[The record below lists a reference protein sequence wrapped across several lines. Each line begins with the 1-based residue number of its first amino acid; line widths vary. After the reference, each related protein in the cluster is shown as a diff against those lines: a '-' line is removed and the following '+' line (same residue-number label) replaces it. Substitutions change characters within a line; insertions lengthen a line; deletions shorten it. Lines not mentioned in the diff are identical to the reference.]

1 MNKEILENA
10 YAECLQMAQSH
21 YENFP
26 VASRL
31 LPKQLRRPIA
41 VIYAFARRADDFADE
56 GELSDDERITAL
68 TDFGNKLD
76 LIEQEKTVDDS
87 LITDTTFIALADVIQ
102 QHDLPISLFHDL
114 LTAFKMD
121 VSKERYAN
129 FGEVMEY
136 CRYSA
141 NPVGRL
147 LLHLNNAASPKNLG
161 YSDAVCSALQLTNF
175 LQDISQDLEESN
187 RIYLPQDEMVQFGVT
202 EEDIRNKLT
211 NPATRKLIEFQIRR
225 TVKLMQ
231 AGAPLGK
238 VLKGRMGLELRM
250 TIMGGSRI
258 LYKLNQQYDDVFSR
272 PRLSKWDIGWVI
284 WKAIRA
290 K

>member
-1 MNKEILENA
+1 MNKETLQNA
-10 YAECLQMAQSH
+10 YAECLELANSH

-31 LPKQLRRPIA
+31 LPKHLRLPIA

-56 GELSDDERITAL
+56 GNLSDEERIAAL
-68 TDFGNKLD
+68 TDYGSKLD
-76 LIEQEKTVDDS
+76 LIEQGQQLDDS
-87 LITDTTFIALADVIQ
+87 TFIALADVIQ
-102 QHDLPISLFHDL
+102 QHELPISLFHDL

-121 VSKERYAN
+121 VTKARYAN

-147 LLHLNNAASPKNLG
+147 LLHLNKATSPQNLG
-161 YSDAVCSALQLTNF
+161 ASDAICSALQLTNF
-175 LQDISQDLEESN
+175 LQDISQDLEESD
-187 RIYLPQDEMVQFGVT
+187 RIYIPQDEMEQFAVS
-202 EEDIRNKLT
+202 EDDIRNKIT
-211 NPATRKLIEFQIRR
+211 NNSTRRLIEFQIRR

-258 LYKLNQQYDDVFSR
+258 LQKLNQQHDDVFSR
-272 PRLSKWDIGWVI
+272 PRLNKWDIVWII

>member
-1 MNKEILENA
+1 MNKETLQNA
-10 YAECLQMAQSH
+10 YAECLHMAQSH

-31 LPKQLRRPIA
+31 LPKHLRMPIA

-56 GELSDDERITAL
+56 GDLTNKERLAAL
-68 TDFGNKLD
+68 TDFSNKLD
-76 LIEQEKTVDDS
+76 LIEQDKEVN
-87 LITDTTFIALADVIQ
+87 DTTFIALADVIK
-102 QHDLPISLFHDL
+102 QHQLPISLFHDL

-121 VSKERYAN
+121 VTKARYAN

-147 LLHLNNAASPKNLG
+147 LLHLNNAATPQNLG

-175 LQDISQDLEESN
+175 LQDISQDLEESD
-187 RIYLPQDEMVQFGVT
+187 RIYIPQDEMEKYGVS
-202 EEDIRNKLT
+202 EDDIRNKLT
-211 NPATRKLIEFQIRR
+211 NPASRNLIQFQIER
-225 TVKLMQ
+225 TRKLMQ

-258 LYKLNQQYDDVFSR
+258 LYKLNQQHEDVFSR
-272 PRLSKWDIGWVI
+272 PRLNKWDIVWVI

>member
-1 MNKEILENA
+1 MNKEILQNA
-10 YAECLQMAQSH
+10 YAECLHMAQSH

-31 LPKQLRRPIA
+31 LPKHLREPIA

-56 GELSDDERITAL
+56 GDLSNEERISAL
-68 TDFGNKLD
+68 TDFSHKLK
-76 LIEQEKTVDDS
+76 LIEQGKDVD
-87 LITDTTFIALADVIQ
+87 DTTFIALADVIK
-102 QHDLPISLFHDL
+102 QHQLPISLFHDL

-121 VSKERYAN
+121 VTKERYAN

-147 LLHLNNAASPKNLG
+147 LLHLNKATSPQNLG

-175 LQDISQDLEESN
+175 LQDISQDLEESD
-187 RIYLPQDEMVQFGVT
+187 RIYIPQDEMKQFGVS

-225 TVKLMQ
+225 TLKLMQ
-231 AGAPLGK
+231 SGAPLGK
-238 VLKGRMGLELRM
+238 ALKGRMGLELRM

-258 LYKLNQQYDDVFSR
+258 LYKLNQQHEDVFSR
-272 PRLSKWDIGWVI
+272 PRLNKWDIVWII

>member
-1 MNKEILENA
+1 MNKEILQNA

-31 LPKQLRRPIA
+31 LPKHLRQPIA

-56 GELSDDERITAL
+56 GNLSNEERIAAL
-68 TDFGNKLD
+68 NGFSEKLD
-76 LIEQEKTVDDS
+76 LIEAGKDVDD
-87 LITDTTFIALADVIQ
+87 ITFIALADVIE
-102 QHDLPISLFHDL
+102 QHQLPISLFHDL

-121 VSKERYAN
+121 VTKERYAN

-147 LLHLNNAASPKNLG
+147 LLHLNKETSSQSLG
-161 YSDAVCSALQLTNF
+161 QSDAICSALQLTNF

-187 RIYLPQDEMVQFGVT
+187 RIYIPQDEMEKYGVS
-202 EEDIRNKLT
+202 EEDIRNNNT
-211 NPATRKLIEFQIRR
+211 NDASRKLIAFQIAR
-225 TVKLMQ
+225 TARLMQ
-231 AGAPLGK
+231 SGAPLGK

>member
-1 MNKEILENA
+1 MNKEILQNA
-10 YAECLQMAQSH
+10 YAECLHMAQSH

-31 LPKQLRRPIA
+31 LPKHLRMPIA

-56 GELSDDERITAL
+56 GDLSNEERIAAL
-68 TDFGNKLD
+68 TDFSNKLD
-76 LIEQEKTVDDS
+76 LIEQGKEVDDA
-87 LITDTTFIALADVIQ
+87 TFIALADVIK
-102 QHDLPISLFHDL
+102 QHQLPISLFHDL

-121 VSKERYAN
+121 VTKARYAN

-147 LLHLNNAASPKNLG
+147 LLHLNNAATPQNLG

-175 LQDISQDLEESN
+175 LQDISQDLEESD
-187 RIYLPQDEMVQFGVT
+187 RIYIPQDEMEQYGVS
-202 EEDIRNKLT
+202 EDDIRNKLT
-211 NPATRKLIEFQIRR
+211 NPASHNLIQFQIER
-225 TVKLMQ
+225 TRKLMQ
-231 AGAPLGK
+231 AGAPIGK

-258 LYKLNQQYDDVFSR
+258 LYKLNQQHDDVFSR
-272 PRLSKWDIGWVI
+272 PRLSKWDIVWII

>member
-1 MNKEILENA
+1 MKKETLQNA
-10 YAECLQMAQSH
+10 YDQCLQMAQSH

-31 LPKQLRRPIA
+31 LPKHLRQPIA
-41 VIYAFARRADDFADE
+41 VIYAFARRADDFSDE
-56 GELSDDERITAL
+56 GDLSNEERIAAL
-68 TDFGNKLD
+68 TDFGDKLD
-76 LIEQEKTVDDS
+76 QIEQGQFVDDF
-87 LITDTTFIALADVIQ
+87 TFIALADVIQ
-102 QHDLPISLFHDL
+102 HHQLPFSLFHDL

-121 VSKERYAN
+121 VTKTRYAN

-147 LLHLNNAASPKNLG
+147 LLHLNKATSPQNLG
-161 YSDAVCSALQLTNF
+161 YSDAICSALQLINF
-175 LQDISQDLEESN
+175 LQDISQDLEESD
-187 RIYLPQDEMVQFGVT
+187 RIYLPQDEIQQFGVT
-202 EEDIRNKLT
+202 EDDIRDKNT
-211 NPATRKLIEFQIRR
+211 NAASRKLIEFQIRR
-225 TVKLMQ
+225 VVKLMQ
-231 AGAPLGK
+231 SGAPLGK
-238 VLKGRMGLELRM
+238 VLKGRMGLELRL

-258 LYKLNQQYDDVFSR
+258 LYKLNQQYDNVFSR
-272 PRLSKWDIGWVI
+272 PRLSKWDIGWIV

>member
-1 MNKEILENA
+1 MNKEILQNA

-31 LPKQLRRPIA
+31 LPKHLRQPIS

-56 GELSDDERITAL
+56 GDFSNEERIAAL
-68 TDFGNKLD
+68 DNFSEKLD
-76 LIEQEKTVDDS
+76 LIEEGKDVE
-87 LITDTTFIALADVIQ
+87 DTTFIALADVIE
-102 QHDLPISLFHDL
+102 QHQLPISLFHDL

-121 VSKERYAN
+121 VTKERYAN

-147 LLHLNNAASPKNLG
+147 LLHLNKETSTQSLG
-161 YSDAVCSALQLTNF
+161 YSDAICSALQLTNF

-187 RIYLPQDEMVQFGVT
+187 RIYIPQDEMEKYGVS
-202 EEDIRNKLT
+202 EEDILNKNT
-211 NPATRKLIEFQIRR
+211 NDASRKLIAFQIAR
-225 TVKLMQ
+225 TARLMQ
-231 AGAPLGK
+231 SGAPLGK

>member
-1 MNKEILENA
+1 MNKEILQNA
-10 YAECLQMAQSH
+10 YAECLHMAQSH

-31 LPKQLRRPIA
+31 LPKHLRMPIA

-56 GELSDDERITAL
+56 GDLSNDERIAAL
-68 TDFGNKLD
+68 TDFSNKLN
-76 LIEQEKTVDDS
+76 LIEQGKEVD
-87 LITDTTFIALADVIQ
+87 DTTFIALADVIK
-102 QHDLPISLFHDL
+102 QHQLPISLFHDL

-121 VSKERYAN
+121 VTKARYAN

-147 LLHLNNAASPKNLG
+147 LLHLNHAATPQNLG

-187 RIYLPQDEMVQFGVT
+187 RIYLPQDEMEQYGVS

-211 NPATRKLIEFQIRR
+211 NSASHNLIQFQIQR
-225 TVKLMQ
+225 TRKLMQ
-231 AGAPLGK
+231 AGAPIGK

-258 LYKLNQQYDDVFSR
+258 LYKLNQQHDDVFSR
-272 PRLSKWDIGWVI
+272 PRLNKWDIVWII

>member
-1 MNKEILENA
+1 
-10 YAECLQMAQSH
+10 MAQSH

-31 LPKQLRRPIA
+31 LPKHLRQPIA

-56 GELSDDERITAL
+56 GDLSNDERIAAL

-76 LIEQEKTVDDS
+76 LIEQGKDVD
-87 LITDTTFIALADVIQ
+87 DTTFIALADVIK
-102 QHDLPISLFHDL
+102 QHQLPISLFHDL

-121 VSKERYAN
+121 VTKARYAN

-147 LLHLNNAASPKNLG
+147 LLHLNKATSPQNLG
-161 YSDAVCSALQLTNF
+161 YSDAICSALQLTNF
-175 LQDISQDLEESN
+175 LQDISQDLEESD
-187 RIYLPQDEMVQFGVT
+187 RIYIPQDEMEQFGVS

-225 TVKLMQ
+225 TAKLMQ
-231 AGAPLGK
+231 SGAPLGK

-258 LYKLNQQYDDVFSR
+258 LYRLNQQYDDVFSR

-284 WKAIRA
+284 WKALRA

>member
-56 GELSDDERITAL
+56 GELSDNERLAAL

-76 LIEQEKTVDDS
+76 LIKQGKTVDDN

-102 QHDLPISLFHDL
+102 QHDLPVSLFHDL

-211 NPATRKLIEFQIRR
+211 NPATRRLIEFQIRR

-272 PRLSKWDIGWVI
+272 PRLSKWDIIWII

>member
-1 MNKEILENA
+1 MNKEILQNA
-10 YAECLQMAQSH
+10 YAECLHIAQSH

-31 LPKQLRRPIA
+31 LPKHLRMPIA

-56 GELSDDERITAL
+56 GNLNNNERITAL
-68 TDFGNKLD
+68 NDFSHKLD
-76 LIEQEKTVDDS
+76 LIEQDKEVNGA
-87 LITDTTFIALADVIQ
+87 TFIALADVIR
-102 QHDLPISLFHDL
+102 QHQLPISLFHDL

-121 VSKERYAN
+121 VTKARYTN

-147 LLHLNNAASPKNLG
+147 LLHLNNAATPQNLG

-175 LQDISQDLEESN
+175 LQDISQDLDESD
-187 RIYLPQDEMVQFGVT
+187 RIYLPQDEMKQYGVS

-211 NPATRKLIEFQIRR
+211 NPASHKLIQFQIERAR
-225 TVKLMQ
+225 KLMQ
-231 AGAPLGK
+231 AGAPIGK

-258 LYKLNQQYDDVFSR
+258 LYKLNQQHDDVFSR
-272 PRLSKWDIGWVI
+272 PRLNKWDIGWII

>member
-1 MNKEILENA
+1 MDKETLQNA
-10 YAECLQMAQSH
+10 YDECLHMAQSH

-31 LPKQLRRPIA
+31 LPKHLRQPIA

-56 GELSDDERITAL
+56 GDLSDHERLAAL
-68 TDFGNKLD
+68 NDFSNKLN
-76 LIEQEKTVDDS
+76 LIEQDKAVE
-87 LITDTTFIALADVIQ
+87 DTTFIALADVIK
-102 QHDLPISLFHDL
+102 QHQLPVSLFHDL

-147 LLHLNNAASPKNLG
+147 LLHLNKETSPQSLG
-161 YSDAVCSALQLTNF
+161 YSDAICSALQLTNF
-175 LQDISQDLEESN
+175 LQDISQDLQESN
-187 RIYLPQDEMVQFGVT
+187 RIYLPQDEMEQFGVS
-202 EEDIRNKLT
+202 EDDIRNKRT
-211 NPATRKLIEFQIRR
+211 NAASQRLIAFQIQR
-225 TVKLMQ
+225 TAKLMQ

-258 LYKLNQQYDDVFSR
+258 LYKLNQQHDDVFSR
-272 PRLSKWDIGWVI
+272 PRLNKWDIAWVI

>member
-1 MNKEILENA
+1 MDKETLQNA
-10 YAECLQMAQSH
+10 YTECLTMAKSH

-31 LPKQLRRPIA
+31 LPKQLRQPIA

-56 GELSDDERITAL
+56 GDLSKEERLAAL
-68 TDFGNKLD
+68 NDFSDKLD
-76 LIEQEKTVDDS
+76 LIEQNKAVDDS
-87 LITDTTFIALADVIQ
+87 TFIALADVIE
-102 QHDLPISLFHDL
+102 QHQLPISLFHDL

-121 VSKERYAN
+121 VTKTRYAN

-147 LLHLNNAASPKNLG
+147 LLHLNKETSPKNLG
-161 YSDAVCSALQLTNF
+161 YSDAICSALQLTNF
-175 LQDISQDLEESN
+175 LQDISQDIDESD
-187 RIYLPQDEMVQFGVT
+187 RIYLPQDEMQQFGVT
-202 EEDIRNKLT
+202 EDDIRNKLT
-211 NPATRKLIEFQIRR
+211 NPATRRLIEFQIRR

-258 LYKLNQQYDDVFSR
+258 LYRLNQQYDDVFSR
-272 PRLSKWDIGWVI
+272 PRLNKWDIVWVI
-284 WKAIRA
+284 WKALRA

>member
-1 MNKEILENA
+1 MNKEILQNA

-31 LPKQLRRPIA
+31 LPKHLRQPIA

-56 GELSDDERITAL
+56 GDLSNDERITAL

-76 LIEQEKTVDDS
+76 LIEQGKDVD
-87 LITDTTFIALADVIQ
+87 DTTFIALADVIK
-102 QHDLPISLFHDL
+102 QHQLPISLFHDL

-121 VSKERYAN
+121 ATKARYAN

-147 LLHLNNAASPKNLG
+147 LLHLNKATSPQNLG

-175 LQDISQDLEESN
+175 LQDISQDLEESD
-187 RIYLPQDEMVQFGVT
+187 RIYIPQDEMKQFGVS

-231 AGAPLGK
+231 SGAPLGK

-258 LYKLNQQYDDVFSR
+258 LYRLNQQYDDVFSR

>member
-1 MNKEILENA
+1 MNKEILQNA

-31 LPKQLRRPIA
+31 LPQNLRQPIS

-56 GELSDDERITAL
+56 GNLSNEERMTAL
-68 TDFGNKLD
+68 TDFSNKLD
-76 LIEQEKTVDDS
+76 LIEQGKGVE
-87 LITDTTFIALADVIQ
+87 DTTFIALADVIK
-102 QHDLPISLFHDL
+102 QHQLPIALFHDL

-121 VSKERYAN
+121 VTKSRYAN

-147 LLHLNNAASPKNLG
+147 LLHLNKATSPQNLG

-175 LQDISQDLEESN
+175 LQDISQDLVESD
-187 RIYLPQDEMVQFGVT
+187 RIYIPLDEMAQFGVS
-202 EEDIRNKLT
+202 EEDIRNKRT
-211 NPATRKLIEFQIRR
+211 TPATRKLIEFQIRR

-231 AGAPLGK
+231 SGAPLGK
-238 VLKGRMGLELRM
+238 ILKGRMGLELRM

-258 LYKLNQQYDDVFSR
+258 LYRLNQQYDDVFSR

>member
-1 MNKEILENA
+1 MNKEILQNA

-31 LPKQLRRPIA
+31 LPKHLRQPIA

-56 GELSDDERITAL
+56 GNLSNEERIAAL
-68 TDFGNKLD
+68 TDFSNKLN
-76 LIEQEKTVDDS
+76 LIDQGKGVE
-87 LITDTTFIALADVIQ
+87 DTTFIALADVIK
-102 QHDLPISLFHDL
+102 QHQLPISLFHDL

-121 VSKERYAN
+121 VTKSRYAN

-147 LLHLNNAASPKNLG
+147 LLHLNKATSPQNLG

-175 LQDISQDLEESN
+175 LQDISQDLEESD
-187 RIYLPQDEMVQFGVT
+187 RIYIPLDEMAQFGVS

-225 TVKLMQ
+225 TIKLMQ
-231 AGAPLGK
+231 SGAPLGK

-258 LYKLNQQYDDVFSR
+258 LYRLNQQYDDVFSR

>member
-1 MNKEILENA
+1 MNKEILQNA
-10 YAECLQMAQSH
+10 YAECLHMAQSH

-31 LPKQLRRPIA
+31 LPKHLRMPIA

-56 GELSDDERITAL
+56 GDLSNDERIAAL
-68 TDFGNKLD
+68 TDFSNKLD
-76 LIEQEKTVDDS
+76 LIEQSKEVDDA
-87 LITDTTFIALADVIQ
+87 TFIALADVIK
-102 QHDLPISLFHDL
+102 QHQLPISLFHDL

-121 VSKERYAN
+121 VTKARYAN
-129 FGEVMEY
+129 FGDVMEY

-147 LLHLNNAASPKNLG
+147 LLHLNNAATPQNLG

-175 LQDISQDLEESN
+175 LQDISQDLEESD
-187 RIYLPQDEMVQFGVT
+187 RIYLPQDEMEQYGVS

-211 NPATRKLIEFQIRR
+211 NSASHNLIQFQIQR
-225 TVKLMQ
+225 TRKLMQ
-231 AGAPLGK
+231 AGAPIGK

-258 LYKLNQQYDDVFSR
+258 LYKLNQQHDDVFSR
-272 PRLSKWDIGWVI
+272 PRLNKWDIVWII

>member
-1 MNKEILENA
+1 MNKDLLKNA
-10 YAECLQMAQSH
+10 YAECVQLAQSH

-31 LPKQLRRPIA
+31 LPKHLRQPIA

-56 GELSDDERITAL
+56 GDLTPDERITAL
-68 TDFGNKLD
+68 DDFSQKLT
-76 LIEQEKTVDDS
+76 LIEQNKPVE
-87 LITDTTFIALADVIQ
+87 DTTFIALADVIK
-102 QHDLPISLFHDL
+102 QHKLPIGLFHDL
-114 LTAFKMD
+114 LTAFKQD
-121 VSKERYAN
+121 VTKARYAD
-129 FGEVMEY
+129 FGEVMQY

-147 LLHLNNAASPKNLG
+147 LLHLNNAASPQNIG
-161 YSDAVCSALQLTNF
+161 YSDAICSALQLTNF
-175 LQDISQDLEESN
+175 LQDIHQDLEESD
-187 RIYLPQDEMVQFGVT
+187 RIYIPQDEMAKYGVT

-211 NPATRKLIEFQIRR
+211 NPASRNLIAFQIQR
-225 TVKLMQ
+225 TAKLMQ
-231 AGAPLGK
+231 AGAPIGK
-238 VLKGRMGLELRM
+238 ALKGRMGLELRM

-258 LYKLNQQYDDVFSR
+258 LYKLNQQHDDIFSR
-272 PRLSKWDIGWVI
+272 PRLNKWDIAWVI

>member
-1 MNKEILENA
+1 MDKEILQNA
-10 YAECLQMAQSH
+10 YAECLHLAQSH

-31 LPKQLRRPIA
+31 LPKHLRQPIA

-56 GELSDDERITAL
+56 GELSDEERLSAL
-68 TDFGNKLD
+68 NDFGTKLEY
-76 LIEQEKTVDDS
+76 IEQGKAVE
-87 LITDTTFIALADVIQ
+87 DTTFIALADVIE
-102 QHDLPISLFHDL
+102 QHQLPVSLFHDL

-121 VSKERYAN
+121 VTKARYAN
-129 FGEVMEY
+129 FGEVMAY

-147 LLHLNNAASPKNLG
+147 LLHLNKANSPQNLG
-161 YSDAVCSALQLTNF
+161 YSDAICSALQLTNF
-175 LQDISQDLEESN
+175 LQDISQDLEEN
-187 RIYLPQDEMVQFGVT
+187 DRIYLPQDEMEQFGVT

-211 NPATRKLIEFQIRR
+211 NPATRRLVEFQLRR

-258 LYKLNQQYDDVFSR
+258 LYRLNQQYDDVFSR
-272 PRLSKWDIGWVI
+272 PRLNKWDIVWVI

>member
-1 MNKEILENA
+1 MNKDILKNA
-10 YAECLQMAQSH
+10 YADCVQLAQSH

-31 LPKQLRRPIA
+31 LPKHLRQPIA

-56 GELSDDERITAL
+56 GDLTPADRIAALDDFSQKL
-68 TDFGNKLD
+68 T
-76 LIEQEKTVDDS
+76 LIEQNKPVE
-87 LITDTTFIALADVIQ
+87 DTTFIALADVIK
-102 QHDLPISLFHDL
+102 QHKLPIGLFQDL
-114 LTAFKMD
+114 LTAFKQD
-121 VSKERYAN
+121 VTKARYAD

-147 LLHLNNAASPKNLG
+147 LLHLNNAASPQNIG
-161 YSDAVCSALQLTNF
+161 SSDAICSALQLTNF
-175 LQDISQDLEESN
+175 IQDIHQDLTESD
-187 RIYLPQDEMVQFGVT
+187 RIYIPQDEMAKYGVT

-211 NPATRKLIEFQIRR
+211 NPASRNLVAFQIQRAA
-225 TVKLMQ
+225 KLMQ
-231 AGAPLGK
+231 AGAPIGK
-238 VLKGRMGLELRM
+238 ALKGRMGLELRM

-258 LYKLNQQYDDVFSR
+258 LYKLNQQHDDVFSR
-272 PRLSKWDIGWVI
+272 PRLNKWDIAWVI

>member
-1 MNKEILENA
+1 MSKEILENA
-10 YAECLQMAQSH
+10 YTECVQMAQSH

-31 LPKQLRRPIA
+31 LPKRLRRPIA

-56 GELSDDERITAL
+56 GDLSDKERLSAL
-68 TDFGNKLD
+68 DDFSHKLE
-76 LIEQEKTVDDS
+76 LIEQNKTVDDA
-87 LITDTTFIALADVIQ
+87 TFIALADVIN
-102 QHDLPISLFHDL
+102 QHQLPISLFHDL

-121 VSKERYAN
+121 VSKTRYAN
-129 FGEVMEY
+129 FGEVMQY

-147 LLHLNNAASPKNLG
+147 LLHLNNAVSEKNLG

-175 LQDISQDLEESN
+175 LQDISQDMHESD
-187 RIYLPQDEMVQFGVT
+187 RIYIPQDEMLKYGVS
-202 EEDIRNKLT
+202 EDDIRSSKT
-211 NPATRKLIEFQIRR
+211 TPSSRSLIAFQIQR

-231 AGAPLGK
+231 SGAPLGK

-258 LYKLNQQYDDVFSR
+258 LYRLNQQNDDVFSR
-272 PRLSKWDIGWVI
+272 PRLNKWDIAWI
-284 WKAIRA
+284 LWKAVRA

>member
-1 MNKEILENA
+1 MTKEILENA
-10 YAECLQMAQSH
+10 YADCLKLAQSH

-26 VASRL
+26 VASRI
-31 LPKQLRRPIA
+31 LPKHLRLPIA

-56 GELSDDERITAL
+56 GHLSKEQRLNAL
-68 TDFGNKLD
+68 TDFSDKLNQ
-76 LIEQEKTVDDS
+76 IEKGSTVNDS
-87 LITDTTFIALADVIQ
+87 TFIALADVIKYHQ
-102 QHDLPISLFHDL
+102 LPFVLFHDL

-121 VSKERYAN
+121 VTKKRYAN

-136 CRYSA
+136 CRFSA

-147 LLHLNNAASPKNLG
+147 LLHLNKATSAQNLG
-161 YSDAVCSALQLTNF
+161 YSDAICSALQLTNF
-175 LQDISQDLEESN
+175 LQDISQDLEESD
-187 RIYLPQDEMVQFGVT
+187 RIYIPQDEMQQYGIT
-202 EEDIRNKLT
+202 EQDLHNKIT
-211 NPATRKLIEFQIRR
+211 NPASRNLLAFQISRTAKLI
-225 TVKLMQ
+225 Q

-258 LYKLNQQYDDVFSR
+258 LYKLNQQHENVFGR
-272 PRLSKWDIGWVI
+272 PRLNKWDYSWIV

>member
-1 MNKEILENA
+1 MNKETLENA
-10 YAECLQMAQSH
+10 YAECLHMAQSH

-31 LPKQLRRPIA
+31 LPKSLRRPIA

-56 GELSDDERITAL
+56 GNLSDEERILAL
-68 TDFGNKLD
+68 DDFSHKLD
-76 LIEQEKTVDDS
+76 LIEKNETID
-87 LITDTTFIALADVIQ
+87 DTTFIALADVIQ
-102 QHDLPISLFHDL
+102 QHHLPISLFHDL

-121 VSKERYAN
+121 VTKARYAN

-147 LLHLNNAASPKNLG
+147 LLHLNKETSPQSLG
-161 YSDAVCSALQLTNF
+161 QSDSICSALQLTNF
-175 LQDISQDLEESN
+175 LQDISQDLEESD
-187 RIYLPQDEMVQFGVT
+187 RIYIPQDEMERYGVS
-202 EEDIRNKLT
+202 EEDIRNKVT
-211 NPATRKLIEFQIRR
+211 NNASRNLIKHQIQR
-225 TVKLMQ
+225 TAKLMQ
-231 AGAPLGK
+231 SGAALGK

-258 LYKLNQQYDDVFSR
+258 LYRLNQQYDDVFSR
-272 PRLSKWDIGWVI
+272 PRLNKWDIAWVI

>member
-1 MNKEILENA
+1 MNKEILQNA
-10 YAECLQMAQSH
+10 YAECLHMAQSH

-31 LPKQLRRPIA
+31 LPKHLRQPIA

-56 GELSDDERITAL
+56 GDLSNEERIAAL
-68 TDFGNKLD
+68 TDFSNKLD
-76 LIEQEKTVDDS
+76 LIEQGKDVE
-87 LITDTTFIALADVIQ
+87 DTTFIALADVIK
-102 QHDLPISLFHDL
+102 QHQLPISLFHDL

-121 VSKERYAN
+121 VTKARYAN

-147 LLHLNNAASPKNLG
+147 LLHLNKATSPQNLG
-161 YSDAVCSALQLTNF
+161 YSDAICSALQLTNF

-187 RIYLPQDEMVQFGVT
+187 RIYIPQDEMKQFGVT

-225 TVKLMQ
+225 TLKLMQ
-231 AGAPLGK
+231 SGAPLGK

-258 LYKLNQQYDDVFSR
+258 LYRLNQQYDDVFSR

-284 WKAIRA
+284 WKALRA

>member
-1 MNKEILENA
+1 MKKETLQNA
-10 YAECLQMAQSH
+10 YDECLQMAQSH

-31 LPKQLRRPIA
+31 LPKHLRLPIS

-56 GELSDDERITAL
+56 GDLTNEQRISAL
-68 TDFGNKLD
+68 TDFGHKLEQ
-76 LIEQEKTVDDS
+76 IEQGQPVDDF
-87 LITDTTFIALADVIQ
+87 TFIALADVIQ
-102 QHDLPISLFHDL
+102 QHQLPISLFHDL

-121 VSKERYAN
+121 VTKTRYAN

-147 LLHLNNAASPKNLG
+147 LLHLNKATSPKNLG
-161 YSDAVCSALQLTNF
+161 YSDAICSALQLINF
-175 LQDISQDLEESN
+175 LQDISQDLEESD
-187 RIYLPQDEMVQFGVT
+187 RIYLPQDEMQQYGVT
-202 EEDIRNKLT
+202 EDDLNNKNT
-211 NPATRKLIEFQIRR
+211 NSASRKLIEFQIRR
-225 TVKLMQ
+225 IMKLMQ

-238 VLKGRMGLELRM
+238 VLKGRMGLELRI

-272 PRLSKWDIGWVI
+272 PRLSKWDITWVI

>member
-1 MNKEILENA
+1 MNKETLQNA
-10 YAECLQMAQSH
+10 YAECLELANSH

-31 LPKQLRRPIA
+31 LPKHLRLPIA

-56 GELSDDERITAL
+56 GNLSDEERIAAL
-68 TDFGNKLD
+68 TDYGTKLNQ
-76 LIEQEKTVDDS
+76 IELGQQSDDP
-87 LITDTTFIALADVIQ
+87 TFIALADVIK
-102 QHDLPISLFHDL
+102 QHKLPISLFHDL

-121 VSKERYAN
+121 VTKARYAN

-147 LLHLNNAASPKNLG
+147 LLHLNKATSPQNLG
-161 YSDAVCSALQLTNF
+161 ASDAICSALQLTNF
-175 LQDISQDLEESN
+175 LQDISQDLEESD
-187 RIYLPQDEMVQFGVT
+187 RIYIPQDEMEQFTVS
-202 EEDIRNKLT
+202 EDDIRNKIT
-211 NPATRKLIEFQIRR
+211 NNSTRRLIEFQIRR

-258 LYKLNQQYDDVFSR
+258 LQKLNQQHDDVFSR
-272 PRLSKWDIGWVI
+272 PRLNKWDIVWII

>member
-10 YAECLQMAQSH
+10 YAECLHLAQSH

-31 LPKQLRRPIA
+31 LPKHLRQPIS

-56 GELSDDERITAL
+56 GNLSNEERLAAL
-68 TDFGNKLD
+68 VDFSNKLN
-76 LIEQEKTVDDS
+76 LLEQGEAVD
-87 LITDTTFIALADVIQ
+87 DTTFIALADVIK
-102 QHDLPISLFHDL
+102 QHQLPISLFHDL

-121 VSKERYAN
+121 VTKERYVN

-147 LLHLNNAASPKNLG
+147 LLHLNKETSPQSLG
-161 YSDAVCSALQLTNF
+161 YSDAICSALQLTNF
-175 LQDISQDLEESN
+175 LQDISQDLTESN
-187 RIYLPQDEMVQFGVT
+187 RIYIPQDEMEQFGVT
-202 EEDIRNKLT
+202 EDDIRNNVT
-211 NPATRKLIEFQIRR
+211 NPASRRLIEFQIRR

-231 AGAPLGK
+231 SGAPLGK

-258 LYKLNQQYDDVFSR
+258 LYRLNQQYDDVFSR
-272 PRLSKWDIGWVI
+272 PRLSKWDIVWVI
-284 WKAIRA
+284 WKAVRA

>member
-1 MNKEILENA
+1 
-10 YAECLQMAQSH
+10 
-21 YENFP
+21 
-26 VASRL
+26 
-31 LPKQLRRPIA
+31 
-41 VIYAFARRADDFADE
+41 
-56 GELSDDERITAL
+56 
-68 TDFGNKLD
+68 
-76 LIEQEKTVDDS
+76 
-87 LITDTTFIALADVIQ
+87 
-102 QHDLPISLFHDL
+102 
-114 LTAFKMD
+114 MD
-121 VSKERYAN
+121 VTKERYAN

-147 LLHLNNAASPKNLG
+147 LLHLNKETSTQSLG
-161 YSDAVCSALQLTNF
+161 YSDAICSALQLTNF

-187 RIYLPQDEMVQFGVT
+187 RIYIPKDEMEKYGVS
-202 EEDIRNKLT
+202 EEDILNKNT
-211 NPATRKLIEFQIRR
+211 NDASRKLIAFQIAR
-225 TVKLMQ
+225 TARLMQ
-231 AGAPLGK
+231 SGAPLGK

>member
-1 MNKEILENA
+1 MKKEILQNA
-10 YAECLQMAQSH
+10 YAECLHMAQSH

-31 LPKQLRRPIA
+31 LPKYLRLPIA

-56 GELSDDERITAL
+56 GNLSNEERISAL
-68 TDFGNKLD
+68 DDFSNKLD
-76 LIEQEKTVDDS
+76 LIEQNKELDHS
-87 LITDTTFIALADVIQ
+87 LIDDTTFIALADVIKRHQ
-102 QHDLPISLFHDL
+102 LPISLFHDL

-121 VSKERYAN
+121 VTKARYAN

-147 LLHLNNAASPKNLG
+147 LLHLNNETSPQSLG
-161 YSDAVCSALQLTNF
+161 QSDAICSALQLTNF
-175 LQDISQDLEESN
+175 LQDISQDLEESD
-187 RIYLPQDEMVQFGVT
+187 RIYIPQDEMEQFGVS
-202 EEDIRNKLT
+202 EDDIRNKVT
-211 NPATRKLIEFQIRR
+211 NSASRKLISQQIRR
-225 TVKLMQ
+225 TAKLMQ
-231 AGAPLGK
+231 SGAPLGK

-258 LYKLNQQYDDVFSR
+258 LYRLNEQHNDVFSR
-272 PRLSKWDIGWVI
+272 PRLNKWDIAWVI

>member
-1 MNKEILENA
+1 MNKEILQNA
-10 YAECLQMAQSH
+10 YAECVHMAQSH

-31 LPKQLRRPIA
+31 LPKHLRQPIA

-56 GELSDDERITAL
+56 GNLSNEERIAAL
-68 TDFGNKLD
+68 DDFSEKLD
-76 LIEQEKTVDDS
+76 LIEEGNNVE
-87 LITDTTFIALADVIQ
+87 DTTFIALADVIE
-102 QHDLPISLFHDL
+102 QHQLPISLFHDL

-121 VSKERYAN
+121 VTKERYAN

-147 LLHLNNAASPKNLG
+147 LLHLNKETSTQSLG
-161 YSDAVCSALQLTNF
+161 YSDAICSALQLTNF

-187 RIYLPQDEMVQFGVT
+187 RIYIPQDEMEKYGVS
-202 EEDIRNKLT
+202 EEDILNKNT
-211 NPATRKLIEFQIRR
+211 NDASRKLIAFQIAR
-225 TVKLMQ
+225 TARLMQ
-231 AGAPLGK
+231 SGAPLGK

>member
-1 MNKEILENA
+1 MNKETLQNA
-10 YAECLQMAQSH
+10 YEQCLQMAQSH

-31 LPKQLRRPIA
+31 LPKHLRQPIS

-56 GELSDDERITAL
+56 GDLSKEERIEAL
-68 TDFGNKLD
+68 EDFSDKLTQ
-76 LIEQEKTVDDS
+76 LEQGQTVDDF
-87 LITDTTFIALADVIQ
+87 TFIALADVIER
-102 QHDLPISLFHDL
+102 HKLPYSLFHDL

-121 VSKERYAN
+121 VTKTRYAN
-129 FGEVMEY
+129 LGEVMEY

-147 LLHLNNAASPKNLG
+147 LLHLNNANTAKNIG
-161 YSDAVCSALQLTNF
+161 YSDAVCSALQIINF
-175 LQDISQDLEESN
+175 LQDISQDLEEN
-187 RIYLPQDEMVQFGVT
+187 DRIYLPQDEILQFGVS
-202 EEDIRNKLT
+202 EDDLRNKNT
-211 NPATRKLIEFQIRR
+211 TPASRKLIEFQIRR
-225 TVKLMQ
+225 TLKLMQ

-250 TIMGGSRI
+250 TIMGGTRI
-258 LYKLNQQYDDVFSR
+258 LYKLNQQHDDVFSR
-272 PRLSKWDIGWVI
+272 PRLSKWDITWII

>member
-1 MNKEILENA
+1 MNKETLQNA
-10 YAECLQMAQSH
+10 YAECLHMAQSH

-31 LPKQLRRPIA
+31 LPKHLRMPIA

-56 GELSDDERITAL
+56 GDLSNEERISAL
-68 TDFGNKLD
+68 TDFGYKLD
-76 LIEQEKTVDDS
+76 LIEQNKEVDDA
-87 LITDTTFIALADVIQ
+87 TFIALADVIK

-121 VSKERYAN
+121 VTKARYAN
-129 FGEVMEY
+129 FGEVIEY

-147 LLHLNNAASPKNLG
+147 LLHLNKATSPQNLG
-161 YSDAVCSALQLTNF
+161 YSDAICSALQLTNF
-175 LQDISQDLEESN
+175 LQDISQDLEESD
-187 RIYLPQDEMVQFGVT
+187 RIYIPQDEMEQCGVT
-202 EEDIRNKLT
+202 EDDIRNKIT
-211 NPATRKLIEFQIRR
+211 NPASRKLIEFQIRR
-225 TVKLMQ
+225 ALKLMQ
-231 AGAPLGK
+231 SGAPLGK
-238 VLKGRMGLELRM
+238 ALKGRMGLELRM

-272 PRLSKWDIGWVI
+272 PRLTKWDISWVI

>member
-1 MNKEILENA
+1 MDKETLQNA
-10 YAECLQMAQSH
+10 YAQCMQLARSH

-26 VASRL
+26 VASWL
-31 LPKQLRRPIA
+31 LPKHLRQPIA

-56 GELSDDERITAL
+56 GDLSNDERITAL
-68 TDFGNKLD
+68 TDYGNKLH
-76 LIEQEKTVDDS
+76 LLEQGKEVNEP
-87 LITDTTFIALADVIQ
+87 TFIALADVIKK
-102 QHDLPISLFHDL
+102 HELPFQLFHDL

-121 VSKERYAN
+121 VTKTRYAN

-136 CRYSA
+136 CRFSA

-147 LLHLNNAASPKNLG
+147 LLHLNNAATPKNLG
-161 YSDAVCSALQLTNF
+161 MSDAVCSALQLTNF
-175 LQDISQDLEESN
+175 LQDVTQDIEESD
-187 RIYLPQDEMVQFGVT
+187 RIYIPQDEMAQFGVS
-202 EEDIRNKLT
+202 EDDIRNKLT
-211 NPATRKLIEFQIRR
+211 NPASRRLIEFQIRR

-238 VLKGRMGLELRM
+238 VLKGRMGFELRM

-258 LYKLNQQYDDVFSR
+258 LYKLNEQYNDVFSR
-272 PRLSKWDIGWVI
+272 PRLNKWDYVWVL

>member
-1 MNKEILENA
+1 MNKETLQNA
-10 YAECLQMAQSH
+10 YAECLNMASSH

-31 LPKQLRRPIA
+31 LPKDLRKPIA
-41 VIYAFARRADDFADE
+41 VIYTFARRADDYADE
-56 GELSDDERITAL
+56 GELTDDERINAL
-68 TDFGNKLD
+68 NDFSSKLEQ
-76 LIEQEKTVDDS
+76 IEQGEFVDDS
-87 LITDTTFIALADVIQ
+87 TFIALADVIQ
-102 QHDLPISLFHDL
+102 QHNLPLSLFHDL

-121 VSKERYAN
+121 VSKTRYTN

-147 LLHLNNAASPKNLG
+147 LLYLNNAASPQNLG
-161 YSDAVCSALQLTNF
+161 MSDAICSALQLTNF
-175 LQDISQDLEESN
+175 LQDISQDIEEN
-187 RIYLPQDEMVQFGVT
+187 DRIYIPRDEMELFGVT
-202 EEDIRNKLT
+202 ENDIRNKIT
-211 NPATRKLIEFQIRR
+211 NQATRKLIEYQIRR
-225 TVKLMQ
+225 TLKLMQ

-238 VLKGRMGLELRM
+238 VLKGRMGLELRL

-258 LYKLNQQYDDVFSR
+258 LYKLNQQFDNVFSR
-272 PRLSKWDIGWVI
+272 PRLSKWDITWVI

>member
-1 MNKEILENA
+1 MNKETLQNA
-10 YAECLQMAQSH
+10 YDECLGMAQSH

-31 LPKQLRRPIA
+31 LPKQLRQPIA

-56 GELSDDERITAL
+56 GDLTNNERLAAL
-68 TDFGNKLD
+68 DGFSNKLD
-76 LIEQEKTVDDS
+76 LIQHGKEVK
-87 LITDTTFIALADVIQ
+87 DTTFIALADVIK
-102 QHDLPISLFHDL
+102 QHQLPISLFHDL

-121 VSKERYAN
+121 VTKERYAN

-147 LLHLNNAASPKNLG
+147 LLHLNNETSPQSLG
-161 YSDAVCSALQLTNF
+161 YSDAICSALQLTNF

-187 RIYLPQDEMVQFGVT
+187 RIYLPQDEMAQFGVS
-202 EEDIRNKLT
+202 EDDIRNKLT
-211 NPATRKLIEFQIRR
+211 NPASQKLIAFQIQR
-225 TVKLMQ
+225 TARLMQ

-258 LYKLNQQYDDVFSR
+258 LYKLNQQHDDVFSR
-272 PRLSKWDIGWVI
+272 PRLNKWDIVWVI

>member
-1 MNKEILENA
+1 MNKETLHNA
-10 YAECLQMAQSH
+10 YADCLELARSH

-31 LPKQLRRPIA
+31 LPKHLRQPIA

-56 GELSDDERITAL
+56 GNLSDDQRISAL

-76 LIEQEKTVDDS
+76 QIEQGQVVDDP
-87 LITDTTFIALADVIQ
+87 TFLALADVIK
-102 QHDLPISLFHDL
+102 QHQLPISLFHDL

-121 VSKERYAN
+121 VTKARYAN
-129 FGEVMEY
+129 FGEVMQY

-147 LLHLNNAASPKNLG
+147 LLHLNKATSPENLG
-161 YSDAVCSALQLTNF
+161 ASDAICSALQLTNF
-175 LQDISQDLEESN
+175 LQDISQDLVESD
-187 RIYLPQDEMVQFGVT
+187 RIYIPQDEMQQFGVT
-202 EEDIRNKLT
+202 EDDIRNKIT
-211 NPATRKLIEFQIRR
+211 NPASRKLIEFQIRR

-258 LYKLNQQYDDVFSR
+258 LYKLNQQVDDVFSR
-272 PRLSKWDIGWVI
+272 PRLNKWDIVWII
-284 WKAIRA
+284 WKAVQA

>member
-1 MNKEILENA
+1 MNKEILQNA

-31 LPKQLRRPIA
+31 LPKHLRQPIS

-56 GELSDDERITAL
+56 GSLTNEERLSALDDFS
-68 TDFGNKLD
+68 DKLEIID
-76 LIEQEKTVDDS
+76 KGEPVD
-87 LITDTTFIALADVIQ
+87 DTTFIALSDVIQ
-102 QHDLPISLFHDL
+102 QHQLPISLFHDL

-121 VSKERYAN
+121 VTKSRFAN
-129 FGEVMEY
+129 FGEVIEY

-147 LLHLNNAASPKNLG
+147 LLHLNKAISPQNLG
-161 YSDAVCSALQLTNF
+161 FSDAVCSALQLTNF
-175 LQDISQDLEESN
+175 LQDISQDLEESD
-187 RIYLPQDEMVQFGVT
+187 RIYIPQDEMAKFGVT
-202 EEDIRNKLT
+202 EDDIHKKLT
-211 NPATRKLIEFQIRR
+211 NPATRKLIAFQIQR

-231 AGAPLGK
+231 SGAPLGK

-258 LYKLNQQYDDVFSR
+258 LYKLNQQHDDVFSR
-272 PRLSKWDIGWVI
+272 PRLNKWDITWVI
-284 WKAIRA
+284 WKALRA